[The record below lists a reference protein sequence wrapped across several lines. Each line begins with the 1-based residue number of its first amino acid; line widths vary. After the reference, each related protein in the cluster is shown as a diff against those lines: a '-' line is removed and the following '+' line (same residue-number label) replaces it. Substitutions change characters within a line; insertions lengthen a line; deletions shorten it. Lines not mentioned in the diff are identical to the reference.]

1 MDISVTI
8 HNKRKHKQS
17 IKDKDTSR
25 AFDKISKKQL
35 KIQFIEPRRKTQF
48 N

>member
-25 AFDKISKKQL
+25 AFDKIPKKAT
-35 KIQFIEPRRKTQF
+35 KNSNYPTKEKNPI
-48 N
+48 